1 MSAKPTAALVVVL
14 AFIGLFAARAAA
26 APALTELVS
35 VRSNGTQG
43 DGISGRVSAPAV
55 STDGVVVAFDS
66 EATNLVGGD
75 TNGALDVFVR
85 DRAGGRTERVS
96 VSSKGKQGNSGS
108 AGPMLSGDGRFV
120 TFSSGAANLVAGD
133 TNGRSDIFVHDR
145 MTGETTRVSV
155 AADGAQGDN
164 NSIGTAAISADGR
177 FVAFTSDA
185 SNLVPQTAPGRHIYV
200 KDRST
205 GAIERVSV
213 DSHGDPAQGF
223 VAASPA
229 ISGDGRFV
237 AFASS
242 ASNLVKRDTNGTT
255 DVFVHDRI
263 TGTTVR
269 ASVDSAGAQSNDV
282 SFRPDLNGD
291 GRFVVF
297 DSAASNLVPGD
308 TNGVPDVFVHDLLS
322 GATERVSVDSF
333 GGEANGQSVGP
344 GIRGGSAF
352 GARISGDGRL
362 VAFDSIATNLVAGD
376 TNTCGPFYTDIA
388 GECPDVFVHD
398 RLTGETVRVSVDS
411 AGAQA
416 NDASTDPDISADGST
431 TAFFS
436 AASNLVAG
444 DTNTCPVFPEPGHCP
459 DIFVHVG

>member
-14 AFIGLFAARAAA
+14 AFIGLFAAGAAA
-26 APALTELVS
+26 APGLTELVS
-35 VRSNGTQG
+35 LRSNGTQG

-85 DRAGGRTERVS
+85 DRASGRTERVS

-120 TFSSGAANLVAGD
+120 TFSSGAANLVSGD

-242 ASNLVKRDTNGTT
+242 ASNLVKRDTNGKT
-255 DVFVHDRI
+255 DVFGRGVERRQLPPRPERRRPLCRI
-263 TGTTVR
+263 RLRGVEPRPRRHERR
-269 ASVDSAGAQSNDV
+269 ARCLRPRLAHGCDGARQRRQRRRRGERSER
-282 SFRPDLNGD
+282 RPGNP
-291 GRFVVF
+291 R
-297 DSAASNLVPGD
+297 
-308 TNGVPDVFVHDLLS
+308 
-322 GATERVSVDSF
+322 RVSLR
-333 GGEANGQSVGP
+333 GQDQRRRSP
-344 GIRGGSAF
+344 GRV
-352 GARISGDGRL
+352 RL
-362 VAFDSIATNLVAGD
+362 
-376 TNTCGPFYTDIA
+376 
-388 GECPDVFVHD
+388 D
-398 RLTGETVRVSVDS
+398 RD
-411 AGAQA
+411 
-416 NDASTDPDISADGST
+416 
-431 TAFFS
+431 
-436 AASNLVAG
+436 
-444 DTNTCPVFPEPGHCP
+444 EPRRRRHEHLRA
-459 DIFVHVG
+459 VLQRHRR

>member
-1 MSAKPTAALVVVL
+1 MSAKPTAALVAVS
-14 AFIGLFAARAAA
+14 AFIGLFAAGAAA

-55 STDGVVVAFDS
+55 SADGVVVAFDS

-75 TNGALDVFVR
+75 TNGAVDVFVR
-85 DRAGGRTERVS
+85 DRASGRTERVS
-96 VSSKGKQGNSGS
+96 VSSKGKQGDSGS
-108 AGPMLSGDGRFV
+108 SAPAVSGDGRFV
-120 TFSSGAANLVAGD
+120 AFSSGASNLVAGD

-145 MTGETTRVSV
+145 LTGETTRVSV
-155 AADGAQGDN
+155 AADGRQGDN
-164 NSIGTAAISADGR
+164 NSGIGTAAISADGR

-213 DSHGDPAQGF
+213 DSHGNPAVGF

-242 ASNLVKRDTNGTT
+242 ANNLVKKDTNGTT
-255 DVFVHDRI
+255 DVFVHDRV
-263 TGTTVR
+263 TGRTVR
-269 ASVDSAGAQSNDV
+269 ASVDSAGAESNDV

-308 TNGVPDVFVHDLLS
+308 ANDVPDVFVHELLTCS
-322 GATERVSVDSF
+322 SELVSVDGA
-333 GGEANGQSVGP
+333 GGEANG
-344 GIRGGSAF
+344 
-352 GARISGDGRL
+352 
-362 VAFDSIATNLVAGD
+362 
-376 TNTCGPFYTDIA
+376 
-388 GECPDVFVHD
+388 
-398 RLTGETVRVSVDS
+398 
-411 AGAQA
+411 
-416 NDASTDPDISADGST
+416 
-431 TAFFS
+431 
-436 AASNLVAG
+436 
-444 DTNTCPVFPEPGHCP
+444 
-459 DIFVHVG
+459 